1 MQTLRTYNTEHN
13 TYYLSYGMIAKTSLE
28 QQREYKERFL
38 YMMFQKTLGSLVIV
52 LSILPVIV
60 CKEPAILLFSGI
72 FILLGVVL
80 LFTDEYA
87 IG

>member
-1 MQTLRTYNTEHN
+1 MRTLRTLDTEHH
-13 TYYLSYGMIAKTSLE
+13 TYYLSYWMIAKTSLE
-28 QQREYKERFL
+28 QQREYKEKFL
-38 YMMFQKTLGSLVIV
+38 YMMFQKALGSLIII
-52 LSILPVIV
+52 LSILPVIIFN
-60 CKEPAILLFSGI
+60 EPAILLFSGI